1 MSRVLSSRSVGWLLL
16 VLVVSAAEPGCMDPA
31 KTILVGRP
39 AVFTRERLVT
49 RRFEEQ
55 QHLEDMLAIPVP
67 SDAFQGYR
75 DVRTF
80 VGLYGQMNLAL
91 QPAQGG
97 TAKSDGVT
105 QQQMNDAIKASETNT
120 QQQVDAK
127 LAAVK
132 SEPQKPSPSWVAELQ
147 SESTGVKLPDP
158 GDIHTTQARLSPV
171 EHLRDDMAY
180 RNAVQAALRE
190 QELDDV
196 HDLYG
201 MTMYTLKFDVTLAP
215 PRETGAV
222 AKVRVKMDDQPSG
235 LHQHDES
242 CEFFYD
248 NWWKALQRQIQEE
261 ATELVLRFYSNAM
274 TDRERQLCYAEIM
287 DVLADNRAGEAPA
300 VDRVRKVLLE
310 REKPENSEERLN
322 LGKMLFRCVINRYAS
337 LKEWKLVKIDEPI
350 PIRSSVPGMP
360 EGARLWFVPVNKG
373 ITPDQRAHYVD
384 KLCACRKLLRDRWG
398 AKAWVYSIE
407 PKEQAQNISDVAATE
422 RLYNFL
428 LSMQAMQP
436 QAGVNAQG
444 NLEYIWR
451 SQERLHAI
459 LRKPLVVG
467 FADYADNASVFGWE
481 FGPRFSI
488 GKNGRPEFTHS
499 TVQHSVQV
507 SVVVPA
513 WNPELKLNVKCS
525 WVDPVTGLEVSSW
538 LNTGKNM
545 TVALPPDYPA
555 LTRGLME
562 RFGALRSRPFLEVP
576 QGRKA
581 KEAFYYLCAD
591 GTAQQLVLHGSRLWR
606 NPQVFIG
613 AQRADYVRILPD
625 MDGLFVGFKQVFL
638 PPEAKSRETMV
649 NLEVVTAEGT
659 ATLERAVAIIGTP
672 DAERRFAVLP
682 EGRVATPKT
691 PIVFRVEGRLPKGYS
706 DMKAYIMPSGG
717 GMEVRPEV
725 TLAGDRKTITCAMDP
740 KVFTS
745 NCLMDVDL
753 KVQWRPG
760 GEYESVLR
768 GAPRKIVY
776 LTSED
781 QKQPTLK
788 PTELTID
795 ADGNVEQ
802 LEMEICPQMDLSA
815 FLAMAEVADLL
826 PRGGLYLMLADKAGR
841 WKSKSLLIS
850 GGKAGAPLRV
860 ERESLQTVAT
870 ADLLD
875 LLRGGSV
882 KCVAHLCDAS
892 GRSIL
897 DVKGELIISRAPAPA
912 RPK

>member
-16 VLVVSAAEPGCMDPA
+16 VLVVSVVEPGCMDPA
-31 KTILVGRP
+31 KTILVNRP

-49 RRFEEQ
+49 RRFREQ
-55 QHLEDMLAIPVP
+55 QHLEDMLAISVP
-67 SDAFQGYR
+67 KDAFQGYR

-132 SEPQKPSPSWVAELQ
+132 SEPQKPSPSWVAKLQ

-190 QELDDV
+190 QDLDDV
-196 HDLYG
+196 HDLSG
-201 MTMYTLKFDVTLAP
+201 KTIYTLKFDVTLAP
-215 PRETGAV
+215 PRDTGAV
-222 AKVRVKMDDQPSG
+222 AKVRVKMGGQA
-235 LHQHDES
+235 S
-242 CEFFYD
+242 CLTLPLLYD
-248 NWWKALQRQIQEE
+248 AWCEALQRQIQAE
-261 ATELVLRFYSNAM
+261 AAQLLLRFYSGTM
-274 TDRERQLCYAEIM
+274 SEREYQLCSAELAGVAASQSVRAKGAALGALKVLAEGVKPQDAAPRRSFEEAVVQCVIIRYNSLSDVVHIDYRLLDNPASTEEQEKGQLCYVQVNSNIEFFKKEHY
-287 DVLADNRAGEAPA
+287 LEKFNSRLK
-300 VDRVRKVLLE
+300 DRV
-310 REKPENSEERLN
+310 
-322 LGKMLFRCVINRYAS
+322 
-337 LKEWKLVKIDEPI
+337 
-350 PIRSSVPGMP
+350 IR
-360 EGARLWFVPVNKG
+360 EGAG
-373 ITPDQRAHYVD
+373 
-384 KLCACRKLLRDRWG
+384 
-398 AKAWVYSIE
+398 WVYSIE

-428 LSMQAMQP
+428 LSMKAMQP

-444 NLEYIWR
+444 NLEYVRR

-467 FADYADNASVFGWE
+467 FADCTGDAPVFGWE
-481 FGPRFSI
+481 FGPRFRI
-488 GKNGRPEFTHS
+488 GKNGRPEFKHS

-513 WNPELKLNVKCS
+513 WWSDLTLAVVRS
-525 WVDPVTGLEVSSW
+525 WVDPTTGMTLT
-538 LNTGKNM
+538 LGKQEEKLM
-545 TVALPPDYPA
+545 KVALPRDYRA
-555 LTRGLME
+555 LTRGLMDNA
-562 RFGALRSRPFLEVP
+562 GALRPHPFLEVP
-576 QGRKA
+576 RSLEKD
-581 KEAFYYLCAD
+581 EALYYLCAD

-625 MDGLFVGFKQVFL
+625 MGGLFAGFKQVFL

-682 EGRVATPKT
+682 EGCVATPKT

-717 GMEVRPEV
+717 GTEVRPEV
-725 TLAGDRKTITCAMDP
+725 TLAGDRKTIACAMDP

-768 GAPRKIVY
+768 GAPRKVVY

-788 PTELTID
+788 PTALTID
-795 ADGNVEQ
+795 AAGNVEQ
-802 LEMEICPQMDLSA
+802 LEMEVCPQMDLSA
-815 FLAMAEVADLL
+815 FLAMAEVADRL
-826 PRGGLYLMLADKAGR
+826 PHGGLCLMLADNAGR

-870 ADLLD
+870 TDLLA
-875 LLRGGSV
+875 LLRVGPV